1 MDCVMVSFYNRT
13 CRDMDVDIL
22 ITNLKG
28 VLGAVLFL
36 GGHLVLRISRFSH
49 IADEMTGHVG
59 AV

>member
-1 MDCVMVSFYNRT
+1 MVSFNNRT
-13 CRDMDVDIL
+13 SRDMDVDIL

-36 GGHLVLRISRFSH
+36 GGQLVLRSSRFSH
-49 IADEMTGHVG
+49 IADEMTGDVG